1 MEKQKMKVEVGHK
14 APDFELFDTEKTKHS
29 LEQYKG
35 KNVLLLFYPLA
46 FTSVCTAELCSVRDS
61 LKMYESLDVQPLG
74 ISVDSLF
81 TLNQFK
87 KAENLNFPLLSDFNK
102 EASNAYGALYETFAF
117 EMKGVSK
124 RAAFVVD
131 KNGVIQ
137 YAEVLENAGEQPDF
151 DKIGVK
157 IRELGK

>member
-14 APDFELFDTEKTKHS
+14 APDFELFDTEKTKHT

-35 KNVLLLFYPLA
+35 KNVLLLYYPLA